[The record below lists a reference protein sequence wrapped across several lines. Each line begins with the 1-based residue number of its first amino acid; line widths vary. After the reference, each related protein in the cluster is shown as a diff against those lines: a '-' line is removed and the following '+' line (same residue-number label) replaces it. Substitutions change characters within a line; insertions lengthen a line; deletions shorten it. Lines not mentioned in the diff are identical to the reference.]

1 MKLDGNNIFIGYCNK
16 AYEVLSGGEK
26 QKVDLIVQF
35 AIRDMMSQF
44 LNFTSNIIVLD
55 EIFDNL
61 DYIGCQRVLDLIS
74 NKLNDLDSIFI
85 ITHHENE
92 LDIPVDK
99 TITIIK
105 DINGVSKLN

>member
-1 MKLDGNNIFIGYCNK
+1 MDKINKTYICKDNTYIIINYTTDEKINKDKL
-16 AYEVLSGGEK
+16 
-26 QKVDLIVQF
+26 
-35 AIRDMMSQF
+35 
-44 LNFTSNIIVLD
+44 IVLD

-105 DINGVSKLN
+105 DIHGVSKLN